1 MRSPKQPAKLTMLLL
16 LALLLFCYGVG
27 NVHCSTIH
35 ENRVDLQ
42 ALLDFQQGIASDPQG
57 ALSNWNTTTHFCHW
71 NGVNCTTTPP
81 FRVTQLKLSGWNLA
95 GQITSSLGNLT
106 FLAYLDLSG
115 NNFVG
120 PLPVIGHLQQ
130 LRHFL

>member
-1 MRSPKQPAKLTMLLL
+1 MRSPKQPAKLAMLLL
-16 LALLLFCYGVG
+16 LVLLLFCSGVG

-42 ALLDFQQGIASDPQG
+42 ALLDFQQGIASDPRG

-71 NGVNCTTTPP
+71 NA
-81 FRVTQLKLSGWNLA
+81 QLKLSGWNLA
-95 GQITSSLGNLT
+95 GLITSSLGNLT
-106 FLAYLDLSG
+106 FLSHLDLSG

-130 LRHFL
+130 LDTFPEQQ